1 MMEQGD
7 IFKSVQDLMR
17 DVPLF
22 LIGTGGSIPYGL
34 PGMKELSEH
43 LNTALTPKYSSHTAW
58 NEFIDRIL
66 DGVDLETA
74 LTDLTLST
82 EIQNDIVRETWHL
95 VSRADLAFLEQL
107 ILKRKSISA
116 LAGLFRY
123 FYRPSPQKLNILTSN
138 YDRVIEYAC
147 DFARLPLDNR
157 FHGYYIKQL
166 TSTPIQQR
174 KIVNLLKVH
183 GSLDLFQDTNHQ
195 VISIPLQHEIPLG
208 YQPCIITPGSE
219 KYRAILQ
226 EPMRQ
231 MLYDAITLMNQASGY
246 LCIGYGFNDE
256 QIQANIVNGIR
267 QGKPILVITKE
278 VSDYAAGLL
287 ANNSNRY
294 ITLTEG
300 QYPNTTE
307 VVINRNI
314 YKIDGTY
321 WSVDGLLSILE
332 GH

>member
-43 LNTALTPKYSSHTAW
+43 LNTALTPKYSAHTAW
-58 NEFIDRIL
+58 NEFIDRISN
-66 DGVDLETA
+66 GVDLETA

-123 FYRPSPQKLNILTSN
+123 FYQPSPQKLNILTSN

-157 FHGYYIKQL
+157 FHG
-166 TSTPIQQR
+166 
-174 KIVNLLKVH
+174 
-183 GSLDLFQDTNHQ
+183 
-195 VISIPLQHEIPLG
+195 
-208 YQPCIITPGSE
+208 
-219 KYRAILQ
+219 
-226 EPMRQ
+226 
-231 MLYDAITLMNQASGY
+231 
-246 LCIGYGFNDE
+246 
-256 QIQANIVNGIR
+256 
-267 QGKPILVITKE
+267 
-278 VSDYAAGLL
+278 
-287 ANNSNRY
+287 
-294 ITLTEG
+294 
-300 QYPNTTE
+300 
-307 VVINRNI
+307 
-314 YKIDGTY
+314 
-321 WSVDGLLSILE
+321 
-332 GH
+332 